1 MKRVLILLVL
11 SQVRQLLEASVAKDP
26 KLKRIFGNGEPARCF
41 NVWTVMRDGW
51 TLDRKGSSRNPSQ
64 ALARACLW
72 DALGVGACVM
82 PAGSDPNAPT
92 TIPPDVA
99 QPWHQVGRYVAVGE
113 RN

>member
-1 MKRVLILLVL
+1 MTP
-11 SQVRQLLEASVAKDP
+11 QP
-26 KLKRIFGNGEPARCF
+26 RCW
-41 NVWTVMRDGW
+41 NVWRADATGRWALDARGASRDAG
-51 TLDRKGSSRNPSQ
+51 K

-92 TIPPDVA
+92 TIPPDVVA
-99 QPWHQVGRYVAVGE
+99 PWHQVGRYVAAGE